1 MDCSPYSVLSIED
14 NLTSKLSYPDV
25 PLFVLIL
32 LNYCQGGG
40 YPAGSRVG
48 ERDGGDGRG
57 GGWRWARLRGRDG
70 RCMLFLL
77 LFFCGWLSSYVVLI
91 VYVIEPELSGHGG
104 RVQEEPSCWEAK
116 EEEGTEGCLL
126 FCFYYFL
133 FYFHDSLTKVY
144 LMTHVIQ
151 MTKSESECQ
160 ISQGLRAHI
169 HLWLLSVYKVDCR
182 LDFSGRSSSTSQ
194 SVTPSVASTCEKQP
208 LQWTRKFHL

>member
-1 MDCSPYSVLSIED
+1 MSK
-14 NLTSKLSYPDV
+14 TS
-25 PLFVLIL
+25 
-32 LNYCQGGG
+32 
-40 YPAGSRVG
+40 RT
-48 ERDGGDGRG
+48 
-57 GGWRWARLRGRDG
+57 RWQMYAFAVTVF
-70 RCMLFLL
+70 CML
-77 LFFCGWLSSYVVLI
+77 LSSYVVLT
-91 VYVIEPELSGHGG
+91 VYISYRQELSGHGG
-104 RVQEEPSCWEAK
+104 RVQEEPSGWKAK

-133 FYFHDSLTKVY
+133 FYFPNSLTKVS

-194 SVTPSVASTCEKQP
+194 SVTPSVASICEKQ
-208 LQWTRKFHL
+208 LLW